1 MSINE
6 AKVADFYEKTN
17 LCSRIMTG
25 LQLAGIEQVT
35 PHDLSAVDEF
45 HIGGTGATRFVS
57 AALAQTASG
66 KILDIGCGIG
76 GPARFIAADTGCHVT
91 GIDLTES
98 FVETGNHLSWLVG
111 LKDQVMLNTGN
122 ALALPFA
129 KNEFDAAYMIHVGM
143 NIADKYLL
151 ISEAARVIKPGGRF
165 VIYDVMQ
172 MQDATLPYPLPWAE
186 TEKIS
191 AVSSPAIY
199 LNALARSGLVAPP
212 PQNKR
217 DFALE
222 FFDRMMKRT
231 AGNQPPTLG
240 LHLVM
245 GATMSQKI
253 QNVHQQIRQG
263 VLAPLV
269 ITASRELAS

>member
-1 MSINE
+1 MINE
-6 AKVADFYEKTN
+6 AEVAGHYEKTD
-17 LCSRIMTG
+17 LCSQIITG
-25 LQLAGIEQVT
+25 LQLAGIEKPT
-35 PHDLSAVDEF
+35 PQDLSEVDEF
-45 HIGGTGATRFVS
+45 HIGGIDATRFVS
-57 AALAQTASG
+57 AALTPWASG

-76 GPARFIAADTGCHVT
+76 GPARFIAVDTGCHVT

-98 FVETGNHLSWLVG
+98 FVETGNHLSRLVG
-111 LKDQVMLNTGN
+111 LEEQVMLKTGN

-129 KNEFDAAYMIHVGM
+129 DSEFDAAYMIHVGM
-143 NIADKYLL
+143 NIADKDQL

-186 TEKIS
+186 TGKTS
-191 AVSSPAIY
+191 AVGSPKIY
-199 LNALARSGLVAPP
+199 LDALIRAKLIATP
-212 PQNKR
+212 PQNKC
-217 DFALE
+217 DFALQ
-222 FFDRMMKRT
+222 FFDRMMKKG
-231 AGNQPPTLG
+231 AGNKPPTLG

-245 GATMSQKI
+245 GATMPLKI

-269 ITASRELAS
+269 ITASRELVS

>member
-1 MSINE
+1 MINE
-6 AKVADFYEKTN
+6 AEVAGHYEKTD
-17 LCSRIMTG
+17 LCSQIVAG
-25 LQLAGIEQVT
+25 LQLAGIEQPT
-35 PHDLSAVDEF
+35 PQDLIAVDEF
-45 HIGGTGATRFVS
+45 HIGGIDATRFVS
-57 AALAQTASG
+57 TALAPAASG

-98 FVETGNHLSWLVG
+98 FVETGNHLSRLVG
-111 LKDQVMLNTGN
+111 LEEQVMLNTGN

-129 KNEFDAAYMIHVGM
+129 DSEFDAAYMIHVGM
-143 NIADKYLL
+143 NIADKDQL

-186 TEKIS
+186 TGKTS
-191 AVSSPAIY
+191 AVSSPTIY
-199 LNALARSGLVAPP
+199 LDALTRAGLVAKP

-217 DFALE
+217 DFALQ
-222 FFDRMMKRT
+222 FFDRMMKRG
-231 AGNQPPTLG
+231 AGNQPPALG

-245 GATMSQKI
+245 GATTPQKI

-263 VLAPLV
+263 VLAPLI